1 MDEHGAERSGASERR
16 AERSGASEQY
26 IVKPVYKAL
35 QLLRSVGESGR
46 ELSLGEICTLT
57 SLPKST
63 AFKYLRTLKACGFVS
78 YDATSD
84 RYRIGPAVVQLG
96 RIADEVAGHQATVRD
111 IALPHMRQLRED
123 FDETVNFAVLAHDDI
138 VYLESIESRRALRM
152 RVSVGDRHPAYST
165 ALGKAMLA
173 HLPGE
178 EWRAYVPARM
188 TARTGHTVRSMKA
201 LRDQLE
207 RIRNQGY
214 ALDDGETDDGIS
226 CIAAPLLAAGG
237 RIAGAISISAPST
250 RITDAVE
257 RKIAKSLVAT
267 AGEISDRLGSVPR
280 MHSR

>member
-1 MDEHGAERSGASERR
+1 MDER
-16 AERSGASEQY
+16 Y

-35 QLLRSVGESGR
+35 QLLRTVGESGR
-46 ELSLGEICTLT
+46 ELSLGEVCTLT

-63 AFKYLRTLKACGFVS
+63 AFKYLRTLRACGFVS
-78 YDATSD
+78 YDASSD
-84 RYRIGPAVVQLG
+84 RYRVGPAVVQLG
-96 RIADEVAGHQATVRD
+96 QVAGHQATVRD

-123 FDETVNFAVLAHDDI
+123 FDETVNFAVLAHDNI

-173 HLPGE
+173 HLPGD

-188 TARTGHTVRSMKA
+188 TARTSQTVRSLKA

-207 RIRNQGY
+207 VVRRYGY
-214 ALDDGETDDGIS
+214 AVDSGENDDGIS
-226 CIAAPLLAAGG
+226 CVAAPLLAAGG

-250 RITDAVE
+250 RLTEAME
-257 RKIAKSLVAT
+257 RKMAKSLVAA
-267 AGEISDRLGSVPR
+267 AGEISDRLGSAPR
-280 MHSR
+280 LHSR